1 MGLLFSSKIENP
13 DEVFFEGEDEGEEVL
28 LTLRKHPI
36 TNLKW
41 LLIFLFLL
49 ILPIPIE
56 AALKETVL
64 DYIPIKFQL
73 VTVVFW
79 YIFAFGYFL
88 TSYLVWFYSVYIV
101 TNRRIVDIDFH
112 DFLYKRFSEA
122 PIRNIEDIT
131 HSYVGVLQP
140 IFDYATIQIQTAAE
154 SKEIE
159 FEMIPDPANV
169 QDFISDLVA
178 KEHYGQDLKTESDYG
193 SNYEDG
199 VEIEIEESE

>member
-13 DEVFFEGEDEGEEVL
+13 DKVFFEGEDEGEKVL

-41 LLIFLFLL
+41 MLIFIFLL
-49 ILPIPIE
+49 LAPIPVR
-56 AALKETVL
+56 AALSEEILSFV
-64 DYIPIKFQL
+64 PINFQL

-79 YIFAFGYFL
+79 YLFTFGYFL

-101 TNRRIVDIDFH
+101 TNRRIVDIDFN

-131 HSYVGVLQP
+131 HHYVGVLQP

-159 FEMIPDPANV
+159 FELIPDPANT

-178 KEHYGQDLKTESDYG
+178 KHYHGKDLETKPDFKEGNIDL
-193 SNYEDG
+193 
-199 VEIEIEESE
+199 